1 MYLIIN
7 QVTMILVLVEES
19 DNDYGGE
26 LSNEDFANAENPQF
40 ARVSKGG
47 EVNYDTNDLYEGDIM
62 ITSSDGD
69 GGLDDVTTIMDK
81 KWPKINDTVTI
92 PFTFPSS
99 ATKQDKA
106 DIARVVKEF
115 ESKTCIR

>member
-1 MYLIIN
+1 MCSLKLMDQKPLDYLTTYLYLSIDK
-7 QVTMILVLVEES
+7 VSMILVLVEES
-19 DNDYGGE
+19 DNDYRGE

-81 KWPKINDTVTI
+81 KWPKIKLI
-92 PFTFPSS
+92 Q
-99 ATKQDKA
+99 K
-106 DIARVVKEF
+106 
-115 ESKTCIR
+115 

>member
-7 QVTMILVLVEES
+7 QVTIILVLVEES

-47 EVNYDTNDLYEGDIM
+47 EVNYDTNDH
-62 ITSSDGD
+62 
-69 GGLDDVTTIMDK
+69 
-81 KWPKINDTVTI
+81 
-92 PFTFPSS
+92 FPGVS
-99 ATKQDKA
+99 
-106 DIARVVKEF
+106 F
-115 ESKTCIR
+115 L

>member
-1 MYLIIN
+1 MYRLFYQTLKPCPIFRNVELVGGDMDSFQLAGTVDEAVTIN
-7 QVTMILVLVEES
+7 
-19 DNDYGGE
+19 
-26 LSNEDFANAENPQF
+26 
-40 ARVSKGG
+40 
-47 EVNYDTNDLYEGDIM
+47 DI
-62 ITSSDGD
+62 
-69 GGLDDVTTIMDK
+69 LDDVTTIMDK